1 LTAHA
6 GWHEDGE
13 EEEIEK
19 DGRRGLRG
27 GPRGIFGKQRGR
39 PRSGGAPQGLA
50 ACSCLA
56 SAFAPPASAW
66 PCVRRSCALVA
77 FESRR
82 KPATRP
88 LDLSV
93 CVCGHVQVGP
103 NALRNAHSNRRKG
116 SRRKSERPTKSG
128 SVSAGT
134 ESACVSTT
142 TARSRAWFRADP
154 SGVTVPGMTGMMPRD
169 RSFS

>member
-1 LTAHA
+1 MRA
-6 GWHEDGE
+6 GMRMVKKKKSKKTEGGGFAVVPEGFSASREAGPAVGGHPKVWPRAPASRALL
-13 EEEIEK
+13 
-19 DGRRGLRG
+19 RRPRLRG
-27 GPRGIFGKQRGR
+27 PVCAGAA
-39 PRSGGAPQGLA
+39 RS
-50 ACSCLA
+50 SH
-56 SAFAPPASAW
+56 
-66 PCVRRSCALVA
+66 
-77 FESRR
+77 SRAGR

-88 LDLSV
+88 LDLSL